1 MCPAPEL
8 HQEYTDSS
16 NGTSQS
22 GGEVRSTDII
32 WNEKDKADILGA
44 YFIGY
49 RYKLKLFLEI
59 IVKAAIFSISQVPM
73 SWLGRRFGRIRV
85 ITLGMVLASLIMIV
99 TPFMMNSISTSESA
113 KAVMFTSRLL
123 IGLLQGGCYPLL
135 VGLWGKW
142 APKSELS
149 RLISVQFAGSGKTFL
164 SFIFP
169 I

>member
-1 MCPAPEL
+1 M
-8 HQEYTDSS
+8 
-16 NGTSQS
+16 
-22 GGEVRSTDII
+22 
-32 WNEKDKADILGA
+32 
-44 YFIGY
+44 
-49 RYKLKLFLEI
+49 
-59 IVKAAIFSISQVPM
+59 KAAIFSISQVPM

-149 RLISVQFAGSGKTFL
+149 RLISVQFAGSGKTF
-164 SFIFP
+164 FRF
-169 I
+169 